1 MGYLLIS
8 DFSKLDGKSLFFEES
23 QVFPKKSQDG
33 FGGQLGLIGA

>member
-8 DFSKLDGKSLFFEES
+8 DFSKLDENLMVFVGKSSFS
-23 QVFPKKSQDG
+23 KKSQDG